1 MQARAQAA
9 TQGSTRVYIRDHL
22 GADQVSEDVRIL
34 IDSREAGRFSL
45 DQQHPASVIPVEV
58 STPGQHHYTVEVS
71 AMLRRERGQP
81 ERKEYVGQGTFM
93 ASPDKVFRIAADRT
107 GNRWEVHLE
116 SDMDEQEIDE

>member
-1 MQARAQAA
+1 MQARTQTR

-58 STPGQHHYTVEVS
+58 SAPGQHSYTVEVS
-71 AMLRRERGQP
+71 AMLRHDRGQP
-81 ERKEYVGQGTFM
+81 ERKEYRGQGTFM
-93 ASPDKVFRIAADRT
+93 AVPDKVFRLAADRN
-107 GNRWEVHLE
+107 GSRWMVHLE

>member
-1 MQARAQAA
+1 MAARTQAR
-9 TQGSTRVYIRDHL
+9 TQEPTRVYIRDHL

-58 STPGQHHYTVEVS
+58 GTPGQHRYTVEVS
-71 AMLRRERGQP
+71 AMLRRGRGQP
-81 ERKEYVGQGTFM
+81 ENKKYVGEGTFV

-107 GNRWEVHLE
+107 ANSWMVHLE
-116 SDMDEQEIDE
+116 ADMDEQEIDE